1 MRPTDL
7 QTYKR
12 NLFLKYN
19 LFIYI
24 IINRLYKICVVGRC
38 RSERVFKAIF
48 VGRCRTVKNRLVGR
62 KNAQT
67 YKKSPILTFVGR
79 L

>member
-7 QTYKR
+7 QTYKY

-24 IINRLYKICVVGRC
+24 IINRLYKICVVCRC
-38 RSERVFKAIF
+38 RSERIFKAVF
-48 VGRCRTVKNRLVGR
+48 VGRCRTVKSRLVGR

-67 YKKSPILTFVGR
+67 YKKSPIFTFVGR